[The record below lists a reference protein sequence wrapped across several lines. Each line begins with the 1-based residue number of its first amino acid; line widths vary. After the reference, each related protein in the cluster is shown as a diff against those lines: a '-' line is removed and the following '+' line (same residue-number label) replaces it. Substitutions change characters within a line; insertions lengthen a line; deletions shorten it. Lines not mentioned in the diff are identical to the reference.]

1 MSIMAK
7 YARIFWP
14 DPNDADVRARNQ
26 SVELLRVQFA
36 DLTPRE
42 AISTAA
48 QIADI
53 LAGADLPSEIA
64 AQVENAISARSDAFV
79 IAGKEQQGVVCLAVA
94 ALALARG
101 EVKEGGGW
109 TAADAMA
116 AALWSALTLQDPLD
130 HALTEELRND
140 LIAVCRDRVRLVA
153 KASRVRHNVPD
164 VGTLTISDDTPTGTR
179 AQNAYK
185 RATAPV
191 IAALKGNADI
201 DREELDFL
209 WWVLGDYSE
218 VLDCPLADREPMCRA
233 VAAGIEGASM
243 LRRLPSDGLR
253 HAALRLIGKSDEKSL
268 AELVEHLGDHRQALG
283 KGFADSWAK
292 NIPTVFPLLSALA
305 SDWAPTGSSV
315 RLDARG
321 WGSRAMLEASMVDI
335 ENRGSGER

>member
-7 YARIFWP
+7 YAQIFWP
-14 DPNDADVRARNQ
+14 EPNDVDVGARNA
-26 SVELLRVQFA
+26 SVELLRGQFA

-42 AISTAA
+42 AIKVAA
-48 QIADI
+48 HIADI
-53 LAGADLPSEIA
+53 LSGSDLPADLS
-64 AQVENAISARSDAFV
+64 AQAEKAISDKSPAFV

-101 EVKEGGGW
+101 EVEEGAGW

-130 HALTEELRND
+130 HSLMEGLRKD
-140 LIAVCRDRVRLVA
+140 LIAACRDRVRLVA
-153 KASRVRHNVPD
+153 KASRARKDVPD
-164 VGTLTISDDTPTGTR
+164 VGNLTISEDAPTGTR

-191 IAALKGNADI
+191 IAALKDNADI

-218 VLDCPLADREPMCRA
+218 VLGCPLADREPMCRA

-243 LRRLPSDGLR
+243 LRRLPSDGVR
-253 HAALRLIGKSDEKSL
+253 HAALRLIVQSDQKSL
-268 AELVEHLGDHRQALG
+268 AELIEHLGDHRQALG
-283 KGFADSWAK
+283 KGFVDSWAK
-292 NIPTVFPLLSALA
+292 DIPTVFPLLTALA
-305 SDWAPTGSSV
+305 STEAATGSSV

-335 ENRGSGER
+335 ENRGSGVR